1 MTITLGFD
9 IYGTLIDPHG
19 VTVKLGEL
27 IGDQAPAFSKLWR
40 EKQLEY
46 TFRRGLMR
54 DYENFPVCTRNAL
67 DYADAVFRTNIIEV
81 DKQLLMQVYRVLPA
95 YDDVPEALAKIRA
108 AGFRMYG
115 FSNGIAEAVSRLLE
129 HAGIAKYFDG
139 VVSVDEV
146 KTFKPNPVVYQ
157 HFVDSTGSDKARAWL
172 VSSNPFDVQGAV
184 NFGMKAAWLHRFSD
198 VVFDPWGIEPTIVID
213 ELVEIVERVGH
224 ND

>member
-67 DYADAVFRTNIIEV
+67 DYVDAVFKTNIDEV
-81 DKQLLMQVYRVLPA
+81 DKQALMQVYRVLPA

-115 FSNGIAEAVSRLLE
+115 FSNGIAEAVSGLLE

-139 VVSVDEV
+139 VVSVDDV
-146 KTFKPNPVVYQ
+146 KTFKPNPDVYQ
-157 HFVDSTGSDKARAWL
+157 YFIDSTGSDKSSAWL
-172 VSSNPFDVQGAV
+172 VSSNPFDVQGAIS
-184 NFGMKAAWLHRFSD
+184 FGIQAAWLHRFKD
-198 VVFDPWGIEPTIVID
+198 VVFDPWGIEPTIVMD
-213 ELVEIVERVGH
+213 DLLEIVELV
-224 ND
+224 

>member
-1 MTITLGFD
+1 VTITLGFD

-67 DYADAVFRTNIIEV
+67 DYADAVFKTNIHEN
-81 DKQLLMQVYRVLPA
+81 DKQALMQVYRVLPA
-95 YDDVPEALAKIRA
+95 YDDVPEALEKIRA

-115 FSNGIAEAVSRLLE
+115 FSNGVAEAVSGLLE
-129 HAGIAKYFDG
+129 HAGISEFFDG
-139 VVSVDEV
+139 VVSVDDV
-146 KTFKPNPVVYQ
+146 KTFKPNPDVYQ
-157 HFVDSTGSDKARAWL
+157 HFVDSTGSDKDSAWL

-184 NFGMKAAWLHRFSD
+184 SFGMQAAWLHRFKD
-198 VVFDPWGIEPTIVID
+198 VVFDPWGIEPTIVMD
-213 ELVEIVERVGH
+213 ELGEIVERVK
-224 ND
+224 

>member
-1 MTITLGFD
+1 MTISLGFD

-67 DYADAVFRTNIIEV
+67 DYADAVFKTNINEV
-81 DKQLLMQVYRVLPA
+81 DKQTLMQVYRVLPA

-108 AGFRMYG
+108 AGFCMYG
-115 FSNGIAEAVSRLLE
+115 FSNGVAEAVSGLLE
-129 HAGIAKYFDG
+129 HAGIAEYFDG
-139 VVSVDEV
+139 VVSVDDI
-146 KTFKPNPVVYQ
+146 KTFKPDPAVYR
-157 HFVDSTGSDKARAWL
+157 HFVDSTGGNKSNTWL
-172 VSSNPFDVQGAV
+172 VSSNPFDVQGAIQ
-184 NFGMKAAWLHRFSD
+184 FGMQAAWLHRFKD
-198 VVFDPWGIEPTIVID
+198 VVFDPWGIEPTIVMD
-213 ELVEIVERVGH
+213 DLLEIIERVK
-224 ND
+224 

>member
-1 MTITLGFD
+1 MAITLGFD

-54 DYENFPVCTRNAL
+54 EYQNFPVCTRNAL
-67 DYADAVFRTNIIEV
+67 DYADAVFKTNINED
-81 DKQLLMQVYRVLPA
+81 DKQALMQVYRVLPA
-95 YDDVPEALAKIRA
+95 YDDVPEALEKIRA

-115 FSNGIAEAVSRLLE
+115 FSNGIAEAVSGLIE
-129 HAGIAKYFDG
+129 NAGIAEFFDG
-139 VVSVDEV
+139 VVSVDDV
-146 KTFKPNPVVYQ
+146 KTFKPSPDVYQ
-157 HFVDSTGSDKARAWL
+157 HFVDSTGSDKTNAWL

-184 NFGMKAAWLHRFSD
+184 NFGMQAAWLHRFKD
-198 VVFDPWGIEPTIVID
+198 VVFDPWGIEPTIVMD
-213 ELVEIVERVGH
+213 ELVEIVERVK
-224 ND
+224 

>member
-27 IGDQAPAFSKLWR
+27 IGDKAPEFSQLWR
-40 EKQLEY
+40 SKQLEY

-54 DYENFPVCTRNAL
+54 DYENFAVCTRNAL
-67 DYADAVFRTNIIEV
+67 DYADAVFKTSLAE
-81 DKQLLMQVYRVLPA
+81 DAKQALMQSYRVLPA
-95 YDDVPEALAKIRA
+95 YEDVPEALAKIRA

-115 FSNGIAEAVSRLLE
+115 FSNGIAEAVSGLLE
-129 HAGIAKYFDG
+129 HAGISDYFDG

-146 KTFKPNPVVYQ
+146 ETYKPNPDVYQ
-157 HFVDSTGSDKARAWL
+157 HFVDSTGSDKASAWL

-184 NFGMKAAWLHRFSD
+184 NFGMQAAWLHRFPD
-198 VVFDPWGIEPTIVID
+198 VVFDPWGIEPTIVMQ
-213 ELVEIVERVGH
+213 ELGEIVERVK
-224 ND
+224 

>member
-19 VTVKLGEL
+19 VSVKLGEL

-54 DYENFPVCTRNAL
+54 EYENFPVCTRNAL
-67 DYADAVFRTNIIEV
+67 DYADAVFKTNIHED
-81 DKQLLMQVYRVLPA
+81 DKQTLMQIYRVLPT

-115 FSNGIAEAVSRLLE
+115 FSNGIAEAVSGLLE
-129 HAGIAKYFDG
+129 HARILEFFDG
-139 VVSVDEV
+139 VVSVDDV
-146 KTFKPNPVVYQ
+146 KTFKPNPDVYQ
-157 HFVDSTGSDKARAWL
+157 HFVESTGSDKANAWL

-184 NFGMKAAWLHRFSD
+184 SFGMQAAWLHRFKE
-198 VVFDPWGIEPTIVID
+198 VVFDPWGIEPTIIMD
-213 ELVEIVERVGH
+213 ELGEIVGRVK
-224 ND
+224 

>member
-19 VTVKLGEL
+19 VTVKLAKL
-27 IGDQAPAFSKLWR
+27 IGDQAPEFSKLWR

-67 DYADAVFRTNIIEV
+67 DYADAVFKTSIAED
-81 DKQLLMQVYRVLPA
+81 DKQALMQVYRVLPA

-115 FSNGIAEAVSRLLE
+115 FSNGIADAVSGLL
-129 HAGIAKYFDG
+129 HHPGISEFFDG
-139 VVSVDEV
+139 QVSVHDI
-146 KTFKPNPVVYQ
+146 KTFKPNPDVYQ
-157 HFVDSTGSDKARAWL
+157 HFVNSTGSDKESAWL
-172 VSSNPFDVQGAV
+172 VSSNPFDVQGAIC
-184 NFGMKAAWLHRFSD
+184 FGMQAAWLHRFPE
-198 VVFDPWGIEPTIVID
+198 VVFDPWGIEPTIVMRTL
-213 ELVEIVERVGH
+213 EEIVERV
-224 ND
+224 N

>member
-27 IGDQAPAFSKLWR
+27 IGDKAPEFSMAWR
-40 EKQLEY
+40 TKQLEY

-54 DYENFPVCTRNAL
+54 KYENFAVCTRNAL
-67 DYADAVFRTNIIEV
+67 DYADAVSKTNINED
-81 DKQLLMQVYRVLPA
+81 DKQALMQAYRVLPA

-115 FSNGIAEAVSRLLE
+115 FSNGIAEAVSGLLE
-129 HAGIAKYFDG
+129 HAGISEFFDG
-139 VVSVDEV
+139 VVSVDDV
-146 KTFKPNPVVYQ
+146 QSYKPNPDVYQ
-157 HFVDSTGSDKARAWL
+157 HFVDSTRSDKSNAWL

-184 NFGMKAAWLHRFSD
+184 SFGMQAAWLHRFPD
-198 VVFDPWGIEPTIVID
+198 VVFDPWGIEPTVVMD
-213 ELVEIVERVGH
+213 ELGEIVGRVG
-224 ND
+224 

>member
-54 DYENFPVCTRNAL
+54 EYQNFPVCTRNAL
-67 DYADAVFRTNIIEV
+67 DYADAVFKTNINED
-81 DKQLLMQVYRVLPA
+81 DKQALMQVYRVLPA
-95 YDDVPEALAKIRA
+95 YDDVPEALEKIRS

-115 FSNGIAEAVSRLLE
+115 FSNGVAEAVSGLLE
-129 HAGIAKYFDG
+129 NAGIAEFFDG
-139 VVSVDEV
+139 VVSVDDI
-146 KTFKPNPVVYQ
+146 KTFKPSPDVYQ
-157 HFVDSTGSDKARAWL
+157 HFVDSTGSDKANAWL

-184 NFGMKAAWLHRFSD
+184 NFGMQAAWLHRFKD
-198 VVFDPWGIEPTIVID
+198 VVFDPWGIEPTIVMD
-213 ELVEIVERVGH
+213 ELVEIVGRVK
-224 ND
+224 